1 MNNIFIPN
9 EKAGHRKTLTTQMA
23 KENKTKRNSKQSS
36 GDRDAAL
43 REEIARTVK
52 EIMMKTKKQ
61 EE

>member
-1 MNNIFIPN
+1 MKSIYTVKKNP
-9 EKAGHRKTLTTQMA
+9 K
-23 KENKTKRNSKQSS
+23 KRGNGRTSGS

-61 EE
+61 GE